1 MTIPNLAHHQTV
13 KLTLNHPPILPIE
26 PQQDG
31 LNNNLCESP
40 FPECRWADPNSK
52 RGERTIH
59 HGYSVL
65 NHDPAIHQSG
75 ENYLKMAVST
85 LICDD
90 SAMARKQI
98 SRALPEEWLGSIRMA
113 SNGVEALEVI
123 RTGGGDLVFLD
134 LTMPEMDGFQVLE
147 TIRRED
153 LNTLVFV
160 VSADVQPEARARVM
174 ELGALDFIRKPVD
187 KERLRSAMKSCG
199 LL

>member
-1 MTIPNLAHHQTV
+1 
-13 KLTLNHPPILPIE
+13 
-26 PQQDG
+26 
-31 LNNNLCESP
+31 
-40 FPECRWADPNSK
+40 
-52 RGERTIH
+52 
-59 HGYSVL
+59 
-65 NHDPAIHQSG
+65 
-75 ENYLKMAVST
+75 
-85 LICDD
+85 
-90 SAMARKQI
+90 MARKQI